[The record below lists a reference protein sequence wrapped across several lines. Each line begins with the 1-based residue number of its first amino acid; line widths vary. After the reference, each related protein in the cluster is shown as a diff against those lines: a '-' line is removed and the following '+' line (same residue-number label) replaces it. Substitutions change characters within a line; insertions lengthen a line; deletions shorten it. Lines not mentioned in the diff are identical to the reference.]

1 MSQRQQLERIF
12 EIDRRIRAGLYPN
25 ADRLA
30 VDLEVSRRVI
40 YNDRAFML
48 DRLGA
53 PIAYDRE
60 RCGWH
65 YTDNTWVLPSVMVT
79 EGELLTA
86 ILGVEAARRYLGTSL
101 EPLLRS
107 VTGKILTSL
116 KGPVSVDLGSLAA
129 SWTFSAPAA
138 LGVGEPILFDL
149 HRAIRM
155 RRQVQMR
162 YFTASRRAW
171 SQRTVDPYH
180 LRNVRGEWYLI
191 AFDQLRRAVRFFH
204 VGRIASWTV
213 LDRTFNRAP
222 GFSLEEWLG
231 QAFQFERGGRPVKV
245 AIRFDAV
252 QAPYIRER
260 TWHETQMIRDLPD
273 GGLVIRFTTGGLDEV
288 KRWVLQYGRHAR
300 VLAPRTLKTD
310 VTAEINAMQTGYLVA
325 L

>member
-25 ADRLA
+25 ADTLA
-30 VDLEVSRRVI
+30 GDLEVSRRVI
-40 YNDRAFML
+40 YNDRAFLL

-60 RCGWH
+60 RRGWH
-65 YTDNTWVLPSVMVT
+65 YTDKTWVLPSVMVT

-107 VTGKILTSL
+107 VTRKILASL
-116 KGPVSVDLGSLAA
+116 NGSVSVDLESLAA
-129 SWTFSAPAA
+129 SCTFSAPAA
-138 LGVGEPILFDL
+138 LGVREPILFDL
-149 HRAIRM
+149 HRAIRT
-155 RRQVQMR
+155 RRRVRMR

-171 SQRTVDPYH
+171 SERTVDPYH

-191 AFDQLRRAVRFFH
+191 AFDQLRRSVRFFH
-204 VGRIASWTV
+204 VGRIVSWSLLDSTFTHAS
-213 LDRTFNRAP
+213 

-231 QAFQFERGGRPVKV
+231 QAFQFERGGKPGKV

-260 TWHETQMIRDLPD
+260 TWHETQAIRDLPD
-273 GGLVIRFTTGGLDEV
+273 GGLVLRFTTGGIDEV
-288 KRWVLQYGRHAR
+288 KRWVLQYGRHAK
-300 VLAPRTLKTD
+300 VLAPRKLKRD
-310 VTAEINAMQTGYLVA
+310 VIAEIQAMGTGYLA
-325 L
+325 AQ